1 MKLQC
6 DVEVVN
12 RMLPSVGLRSK
23 GRSSR
28 AVLSIGKHADRT
40 LHLLICTAK
49 DRSGAQYKAGSPGET
64 CVVAVLGSALESVCF
79 SAAEGEHR
87 EVLHLVRGRGQSHGS
102 AEGASGG
109 HLSE

>member
-1 MKLQC
+1 
-6 DVEVVN
+6 
-12 RMLPSVGLRSK
+12 MLPSVGLRSK
-23 GRSSR
+23 GPVQPRGSVHR
-28 AVLSIGKHADRT
+28 EARGPT

-64 CVVAVLGSALESVCF
+64 SVVAVSGSALESVCF